1 MTQHANHAPFTTLTV
16 ELGTRSYPII
26 MGDGVLQHAG
36 ALLQPL
42 LKGTRT
48 IIISDSNVAPLYL
61 STLEASLQKAG
72 FSTQHIVLP
81 HGETTKSFF
90 HFETLLNDILA
101 LHPDRKTALIALGG
115 GVIGDITGFA
125 ASVLLRGMPFVQIP
139 TTLLAQVDSSVG
151 GKTAIN
157 SPHGKN
163 LIGAF
168 YQPKAVLADIA
179 ALRSL
184 PEREFLAGYAEVLKY
199 ALIQD
204 PAFFHWLEQHGHSML
219 EGNTEDTL
227 YAIYHSCTMKARI
240 VQADEHEGGV
250 RALLNLG
257 HTFGHA
263 LEKETGYGDTLLH
276 GEAVG
281 LGMLMALDLSIARG
295 ICPKE
300 DFTRTRQHM
309 HQMGL
314 PTALE
319 QITSSWNIKHLLA
332 HCYHDKKVED
342 GVLTFILLKGIG
354 KAFISK
360 DVTAAEAKAS
370 FSALLQH
377 RLATA

>member
-1 MTQHANHAPFTTLTV
+1 MTQNTVKSPFTTLTV
-16 ELGTRSYPII
+16 DLGSRSYPII
-26 MGDGVLQHAG
+26 MGDGVLKQAG

-42 LKGTRT
+42 LKGKRV

-61 STLEASLQKAG
+61 ATAEVSLQQAG
-72 FSTQHIVLP
+72 FTTQHIILP
-81 HGETTKSFF
+81 YGEATKSFF
-90 HFETLLNDILA
+90 HFEALLNDILEM
-101 LHPDRKTALIALGG
+101 HPDRKTALIALGG

-125 ASVLLRGMPFVQIP
+125 ASVLLRGMPFVQMP

-179 ALRSL
+179 TLRSL

-204 PAFFHWLEQHGHSML
+204 QEFFNWLEQNGQNML
-219 EGNTEDTL
+219 EGNAKATL
-227 YAIYHSCTMKARI
+227 HAVHHSCIMKARI
-240 VQADEHEGGV
+240 VQEDEHEGGV

-263 LEKETGYGDTLLH
+263 LEKETGYGDTMLH

-281 LGMLMALDLSIARG
+281 LGMLMALDLSYMRK

-300 DFTRTRQHM
+300 DFNRTLRHM
-309 HQMGL
+309 QQMGL
-314 PTALE
+314 PVALE
-319 QITSSWNIKHLLA
+319 QCMPKWNISELLA

-354 KAFISK
+354 KAFICK
-360 DVTAAEAKAS
+360 DVTPSEVKSS
-370 FSALLQH
+370 FSALLHAQPNS
-377 RLATA
+377 